1 MKDEFARFHPLVNLI
16 FYIVVLGITMFQ
28 MQLGLVLIS
37 LCSALVYFF
46 CLKKSEGAGYLLVVI
61 GIFFISSLINP
72 LFSHRGNTLLFYL
85 FTGNPVTLES
95 ILYGMVSSAIICG
108 MLLWLSTFHQVME
121 MERLLGAIGK
131 IMPHIA
137 LLITMIL
144 RFIPK
149 YTKHQKE
156 VSRYNEAGEERSL
169 TEKIKRG
176 SKIFSITTTWAL
188 ENSIYTAD
196 SMKARGFGVK
206 RRTSYSNYRIEGRDM
221 VVIVWI
227 VVLAGCVIRM
237 LQGEELYTYYYPYM
251 VNKNNILVYVL
262 YALLCLT
269 PVLINI
275 REEIRWH
282 RLKSKI

>member
-28 MQLGLVLIS
+28 MQFGLVLIS
-37 LCSALVYFF
+37 LFSALVYFF
-46 CLKKSEGAGYLLVVI
+46 CLKRSKGVRFLLVVI
-61 GIFFISSLINP
+61 GIFFVSSLINP
-72 LFSHRGNTLLFYL
+72 MFSHKGNTLLFYL
-85 FTGNPVTLES
+85 FTGNPVTMES
-95 ILYGMVSSAIICG
+95 IIYGMVSSGIICA
-108 MLLWLSTFHQVME
+108 MLLWLSTFHQVMD
-121 MERLLGAIGK
+121 MERLLGAMGK

-156 VSRYNEAGEERSL
+156 VSLFNGDQDKSRIA
-169 TEKIKRG
+169 KIKKG

-206 RRTSYSNYRIEGRDM
+206 KRTSYSNYRMEGRDIC
-221 VVIVWI
+221 VIVWI
-227 VVLAGCVIRM
+227 AILAGCVIRM
-237 LQGEELYTYYYPYM
+237 LQSEKIYTYYYPYV
-251 VNKNNILVYVL
+251 VNRNNIVVYVL
-262 YALLCLT
+262 YALLCFT

-275 REEIRWH
+275 REEIRWY